1 MFPWGP
7 SSVAVAAAGAVVL
20 ASSLILTTTEVEV
33 LIGEKAAA
41 HRSKRCSS
49 LSETVP
55 AVAVARNYS
64 QLQSLKGCGKL
75 SALNVMDFQC

>member
-7 SSVAVAAAGAVVL
+7 SSVAVAAAGAVVP

-33 LIGEKAAA
+33 LIGVKAAA
-41 HRSKRCSS
+41 HRSKRCLS
-49 LSETVP
+49 LSETAP
-55 AVAVARNYS
+55 AAAAQNYS

-75 SALNVMDFQC
+75 SALNVMGFQC